1 VVSAPAQALRVSEES
16 ARRAQDDL
24 VRGELSIL
32 HRLFCRIA
40 GVDPAALEECPVT
53 DRIWAAHLGLALVL
67 NFFVVFGLTLYSVGY
82 FLPEVY
88 SRVLVALVVAAVL
101 MMFDRALFQFD
112 WFTVAM
118 LHEVRELY
126 RTRKTLFQGVLAVAR
141 PIWRLSLRLLISLA
155 IAYTL
160 SVFAEIAAFDGAIRE
175 RLTADNYDENQPFR
189 DKLAVFEKGLDQK
202 RAAYS
207 ERIARLDGEIASM
220 QKGFVSRTEQDEYE
234 TLRRN
239 AADARTRIATLE
251 TTLAENE
258 KRIRDLNEDIYSER
272 YGLKDKPYRTGR
284 PGCEPGSVCN
294 DLVLTVK
301 DTREANVALRNDIER
316 LQRSAQEQDDKAS
329 ALLKQR
335 NAADAAQIEAKRR
348 EIETLRGEA
357 AAFETLRPAL
367 VSGYEAELKRDGTW
381 RPLRDDPMIR
391 IRVLDELRQD
401 PVRGSGI
408 SQMSYLIK
416 AFIAFLE
423 LSPVLGKIFFAP
435 PTVYSAR
442 VRAAVALGQSRAL
455 REIYEHAALPAVGD
469 MRVYGLE
476 ALGGPP
482 AQQDLPA
489 QPEQLPSASPRML
502 QTPSLAQEID
512 KALPPVGLDGLNQF
526 GVSKLQEWIEADP
539 QRKRS
544 AGDYYGAKLAQGQLV
559 QASDLAIAEYARRQ
573 FSRDSR
579 FFELG
584 FGFGE
589 LSLCLA
595 LSGFRTVGFES
606 DAGRYAGA
614 SALAVALAQR
624 GADISKLSLVYGV
637 FPAVLRLEWLE
648 FDGESVLVSTNVTS
662 SLVMEEIERVLRSLA
677 LFDHLIVD
685 LSRFGEVR
693 DVPSQHALKGRLHEL
708 GFREVV
714 RVYASG
720 DTDVRH
726 FRRNPKPAA
735 NRSESP

>member
-1 VVSAPAQALRVSEES
+1 M
-16 ARRAQDDL
+16 
-24 VRGELSIL
+24 

-82 FLPEVY
+82 FLPELY

-118 LHEVRELY
+118 LHEVRELH
-126 RTRKTLFQGVLAVAR
+126 RGRKTLLQGVLAAAR
-141 PIWRLSLRLLISLA
+141 PFWRLSLRLLISLA

-175 RLTADNYDENQPFR
+175 RLTADNYSENQPFR
-189 DKLAVFEKGLDQK
+189 DRLADFEKELDGK
-202 RAAYS
+202 RAAYT

-239 AADARTRIATLE
+239 AADARTRITMLE
-251 TTLAENE
+251 GTLAENE

-301 DTREANVALRNDIER
+301 ETREANVALRNDIER

-329 ALLKQR
+329 ELLKQR
-335 NAADAAQIEAKRR
+335 NAADAAQIDAKRR
-348 EIETLRGEA
+348 EIATLRAEA
-357 AAFETLRPAL
+357 AAFEAQRPAL

-442 VRAAVALGQSRAL
+442 VRAAVAVGQSRAL
-455 REIYEHAALPAVGD
+455 REIYEHVASPAIGE
-469 MRVYGLE
+469 MRFYGLDT
-476 ALGGPP
+476 LDGP
-482 AQQDLPA
+482 ANRQGSA
-489 QPEQLPSASPRML
+489 HQPEQLPPAPPRML
-502 QTPSLAQEID
+502 QTPPPAAEAD

-526 GVSKLQEWIEADP
+526 AVSTLRQWVEADP
-539 QRKRS
+539 QHQRS
-544 AGDYYGAKLAQGQLV
+544 AGDYYGTRLAQGELV
-559 QASDLAIAEYARRQ
+559 QASDLAIAEYARGH
-573 FSRDSR
+573 FTRDAR

-595 LSGFRTVGFES
+595 LSGFRTLGFES

-614 SALAVALAQR
+614 STLAVALTQR
-624 GADISKLSLVYGV
+624 GADTGNLSLVYGF
-637 FPAVLRLEWLE
+637 FPDVLRLEWLE
-648 FDGESVLVSTNVTS
+648 FTGESVLVSTNVTS
-662 SLVMEEIERVLRSLA
+662 TLMMEAFARVLRSLA

-685 LSRFGEVR
+685 LSRFGEIR
-693 DVPSQHALKGRLHEL
+693 DTSSQQALTLHLHKL
-708 GFREVV
+708 GFYEVA

-726 FRRNPKPAA
+726 FRRRPKQAA
-735 NRSESP
+735 APP